1 MTKILNIDELINEAP
16 MIVVIDGVEHKMK
29 TATLEDFLQNMKDL
43 EAMAAAPS
51 IVAETEI
58 TVKMIA
64 RSLPTLTEEDILKW
78 PMPAITRLFDIVRE
92 ADPDTQVEENDS
104 EGNVS
109 SGS

>member
-1 MTKILNIDELINEAP
+1 MTKILNIDELITEAP
-16 MIVVIDGVEHKMK
+16 MVIVIEGVEHPMK

-51 IVAETEI
+51 VVAETEI

-64 RSLPTLTEEDILKW
+64 RSIPSLSEADILKW
-78 PMPAITRLFDIVRE
+78 PMPAITRLFDIIRE
-92 ADPDTQVEENDS
+92 VDPDAQIEEKDS
-104 EGNVS
+104 EGNAS